1 MTKKEILN
9 KIAIIEFAI
18 EQNQFWLATVKG
30 AKPSEIIEMVQ
41 EIDSYKEMLE
51 RAKKLKA
58 LQK

>member
-18 EQNQFWLATVKG
+18 EQNELWLATVKN
-30 AKPSEIIEMVQ
+30 AKPSEVIKMIQ

>member
-18 EQNQFWLATVKG
+18 EQNELWLSTVKG
-30 AKPSEIIEMVQ
+30 AKPSEIIEMIQ
-41 EIDSYKEMLE
+41 EIDRYKEMLE
-51 RAKKLKA
+51 RAKNLKA